1 MFSNLFRNNIQKIGF
16 EDIQSMYKNPEKYI
30 LINTLPINQQEC
42 LIYNTI
48 SYEKE
53 EALLNDLIQSYDFH
67 SKHIVIYGK
76 NSIDITS
83 SEKCI
88 QIQGLGFQYVFHYCG
103 GLFEWLLLQDIYGRD
118 EFPTTNYTLD
128 ILKYKPQ
135 KYIST
140 NLLQN

>member
-1 MFSNLFRNNIQKIGF
+1 MFSNLFHNNIQKVGF

-30 LINTLPINQQEC
+30 LINTLPINQQDC

-53 EALLNDLIQSYDFH
+53 EILLNNLIQSYDFR

-76 NSIDITS
+76 NSLDITS
-83 SEKCI
+83 NEKCK

-140 NLLQN
+140 NLIQN